1 VDAAKG
7 GLIRAKSL
15 NLALVLVLE
24 LDWVLLR
31 IVTWN
36 IKRNTDAFAYAR
48 DVLKADAIFFQESP
62 GLPEGCGYT
71 GTHRNIDERGAKRK
85 WGNTSAVAQG
95 FTIEDVPMETSYV
108 GSLITSLITTP
119 EGKRIGVI
127 NMYGLFERPTAQSK
141 GGVVNPGLHRRLSDV
156 AFWLYQ
162 QIEPR
167 VDAFII
173 LGDWNQHR
181 VMDQKFRSNYQSQ
194 SANLF
199 FDRLQ
204 SYSMVDLVSE
214 HYSEPP
220 QTYRAVRGNYP
231 WQLDHIFVSKVSFS
245 SFSKP
250 EVDDSAQV
258 DSISDH
264 RPVVTHFGI
273 PASKSKLGGRS
284 G

>member
-1 VDAAKG
+1 LDIGTDGVTLR
-7 GLIRAKSL
+7 LI
-15 NLALVLVLE
+15 
-24 LDWVLLR
+24 
-31 IVTWN
+31 TWN
-36 IKRNTDAFAYAR
+36 IKRNADAFTYAR

-62 GLPEGCGYT
+62 GLPEGCGFT
-71 GTHRNIDERGAKRK
+71 GTHRNIDERGAKRR
-85 WGNTSAVAQG
+85 WGNTSAVAEG
-95 FTIEDVPMETSYV
+95 FTLEDVTLETSYV
-108 GSLITSLITTP
+108 GSLVNSLITTP
-119 EGKRIGVI
+119 GGMRVGVV
-127 NMYGLFERPTAQSK
+127 NMYGLFERPTAKSR

-167 VDAFII
+167 VDAFIV

>member
-1 VDAAKG
+1 MD
-7 GLIRAKSL
+7 
-15 NLALVLVLE
+15 LE
-24 LDWVLLR
+24 TDGVTLR

-36 IKRNTDAFAYAR
+36 IKRNVDAFAYAR

-62 GLPEGCGYT
+62 GLPEGCGFT
-71 GTHRNIDERGAKRK
+71 GTHRNIDERGAKRR
-85 WGNTSAVAQG
+85 WGNTSAVAEG
-95 FTIEDVPMETSYV
+95 FTLEDVMLDTSYS
-108 GSLITSLITTP
+108 GSLVNSLITTP
-119 EGKRIGVI
+119 QGMRLGVV
-127 NMYGLFERPTAQSK
+127 NMYGLFERPTAQSR

-231 WQLDHIFVSKVSFS
+231 WQLDHIFVSKGSFS
-245 SFSKP
+245 NFSKP
-250 EVDDSAQV
+250 EVV
-258 DSISDH
+258 DTAFVDAISDH
-264 RPVVTHFGI
+264 RPLVTDLRKTKGFCQR
-273 PASKSKLGGRS
+273 PAVSMGTGFE
-284 G
+284 GNHD